1 MDQDPTILDM
11 FDVIESEKSKAE
23 QEREKKQ
30 KADSGRKAPRR
41 GR

>member
-1 MDQDPTILDM
+1 MRHGFAALC
-11 FDVIESEKSKAE
+11 IEQRSFG
-23 QEREKKQ
+23 ERKEKKQ